1 MATITSKSQNASAE
15 IKMAYAKQHLKIDT
29 QKYKM
34 PQNQTFWKALEIEG
48 EQPKLKGILTNQKSN
63 LKLINPAQENIICA
77 SKKNLQSLDNNENNL
92 LN

>member
-1 MATITSKSQNASAE
+1 
-15 IKMAYAKQHLKIDT
+15 
-29 QKYKM
+29 M

-77 SKKNLQSLDNNENNL
+77 SK
-92 LN
+92 